1 MDEMDTRDIM
11 NATIRR
17 TGVVFLFTALCLTG
31 CKEGDGKKEA
41 TASRAPEM
49 VRQESKE
56 APVLPAILELGK
68 KMKEGQTAYDAVRQG
83 MFSLPRELSRSDAT
97 ALLDLLMAP
106 PAPGWNEL
114 GWAAIF
120 NDGLN
125 VLRAGAN
132 QPEGFMERLLECCRD
147 TGRPAVLRDYALQHF
162 GTQLAAY
169 YHDPLG
175 NGKKLF
181 PKREVRMQAEEALRR
196 ALLPGNGTTMG
207 TACNVVDDIITA
219 CKASGTAAPFSV
231 DDLCRSCKETAL
243 SPAENIHARI
253 TALGMLGR
261 HESPAV
267 LKEARLWMMDE
278 GQPVLFRAAAIAYV
292 GKFPAENDR
301 AALHTLAADTDLRLS
316 QPAKKSLAR
325 LEGRN

>member
-11 NATIRR
+11 NAAIRR
-17 TGVVFLFTALCLTG
+17 TGLVFLFTALCLAG
-31 CKEGDGKKEA
+31 CRDGERKET

-49 VRQESKE
+49 VRQESKQ
-56 APVLPAILELGK
+56 APVLPAVLELGK

-83 MFSLPRELSRSDAT
+83 MFSLPRELSRHDAT

-125 VLRAGAN
+125 VLRQGAN
-132 QPEGFMERLLECCRD
+132 QPEGFMERLLECYRD
-147 TGRPAVLRDYALQHF
+147 ENRPAVLRDYALQHF
-162 GTQLAAY
+162 GTQLAAW
-169 YHDPLG
+169 YHDPE

-181 PKREVRMQAEEALRR
+181 PKGEVRMQAEEALRR

-207 TACNVVDDIITA
+207 TACNVADDIITA
-219 CKASGTAAPFSV
+219 CVASGTPAPFSA
-231 DDLCRSCKETAL
+231 DELCRSCKETVL

-267 LKEARLWMMDE
+267 LKEARVWMMDE

-292 GKFPAENDR
+292 GTFPAENDR

-316 QPAKKSLAR
+316 QPAKKSLSR

>member
-11 NATIRR
+11 NATICR

-31 CKEGDGKKEA
+31 CKEGDGKKET

-49 VRQESKE
+49 VRQESKQ
-56 APVLPAILELGK
+56 APVLPAILELGR
-68 KMKEGQTAYDAVRQG
+68 KMKEGQMAYDAVRQG
-83 MFSLPRELSRSDAT
+83 MFALPRELSRSDAT
-97 ALLDLLMAP
+97 ALLDLLMTP

-125 VLRAGAN
+125 VLRQGAN
-132 QPEGFMERLLECCRD
+132 QPEGFMERLLECYRD
-147 TGRPAVLRDYALQHF
+147 ENRPAVLRDYALQHF
-162 GTQLAAY
+162 GTQLAAW
-169 YHDPLG
+169 YHDPG

-181 PKREVRMQAEEALRR
+181 PKVEVRQQAEEALRR
-196 ALLPGNGTTMG
+196 ALLPGKGTTMG
-207 TACNVVDDIITA
+207 TACNVADDIITA
-219 CKASGTAAPFSV
+219 CKASGTSAPFSV

-243 SPAENIHARI
+243 STAENIHARI

-301 AALHTLAADTDLRLS
+301 AALNTLAADTDLRLS

-325 LEGRN
+325 LEGRS

>member
-1 MDEMDTRDIM
+1 MG
-11 NATIRR
+11 A
-17 TGVVFLFTALCLTG
+17 ALCLAG
-31 CKEGDGKKEA
+31 CREGDGKKEA

-49 VRQESKE
+49 VRQESRQ
-56 APVLPAILELGK
+56 APVLPAVLELGK

-83 MFSLPRELSRSDAT
+83 MFSLPRELSRHDAT
-97 ALLDLLMAP
+97 ALLDLLMTP

-125 VLRAGAN
+125 VLRQGVN
-132 QPEGFMERLLECCRD
+132 QPEGFMERLLECYRD
-147 TGRPAVLRDYALQHF
+147 ENRPAVLRDYALQHF

-169 YHDPLG
+169 YHNPE

-181 PKREVRMQAEEALRR
+181 PKAEVRQQAEEALRR

-207 TACNVVDDIITA
+207 TACNVADDIITA
-219 CKASGTAAPFSV
+219 CKASGTPAPFST
-231 DDLCRSCKETAL
+231 DELCRSCKETVL
-243 SPAENIHARI
+243 SSTENIHARI

-261 HESPAV
+261 HESPAA

-278 GQPVLFRAAAIAYV
+278 EQPVLFRAAAIAYV

-301 AALHTLAADTDLRLS
+301 AALNTLAADTDLRLA

-325 LEGRN
+325 LEGRS

>member
-1 MDEMDTRDIM
+1 MDEMDTKDM
-11 NATIRR
+11 MDATICR

-31 CKEGDGKKEA
+31 CREGERKEA

-49 VRQESKE
+49 VRQESRQ
-56 APVLPAILELGK
+56 APVLPAILELGR

-106 PAPGWNEL
+106 PSPNWNEL

-125 VLRAGAN
+125 VLREGAN
-132 QPEGFMERLLECCRD
+132 QPEGFMERLLECYRD
-147 TGRPAVLRDYALQHF
+147 ENRPAVLRDYALQHF

-169 YHDPLG
+169 YHDPG

-181 PKREVRMQAEEALRR
+181 PKGEVRMQAEETLRR
-196 ALLPGNGTTMG
+196 ALLPGKGTTMG
-207 TACNVVDDIITA
+207 TACNVADDIITA
-219 CKASGTAAPFSV
+219 CKASGTPAPFST
-231 DDLCRSCKETAL
+231 DELCRSCKETAL
-243 SPAENIHARI
+243 STAENIHARI

-261 HESPAV
+261 HESPAA

-301 AALHTLAADTDLRLS
+301 AALNTLAADTDLRLA

-325 LEGRN
+325 L

>member
-11 NATIRR
+11 DATICR
-17 TGVVFLFTALCLTG
+17 TGVVFLFTALCLAG
-31 CKEGDGKKEA
+31 CRDGERKEA

-49 VRQESKE
+49 IRLESRQ
-56 APVLPAILELGK
+56 APVLPAVLELGR

-83 MFSLPRELSRSDAT
+83 MFALPRELSRHDAT

-125 VLRAGAN
+125 VLRQGAN
-132 QPEGFMERLLECCRD
+132 QPEGFMERLLECYRD

-162 GTQLAAY
+162 GTQLAAW
-169 YHDPLG
+169 YHDPE

-181 PKREVRMQAEEALRR
+181 PKGEVRMQAEEALRR

-207 TACNVVDDIITA
+207 TACNVADDIITA
-219 CKASGTAAPFSV
+219 CEASGTSAPFSA
-231 DDLCRSCKETAL
+231 DELCRSCKEMVL

-301 AALHTLAADTDLRLS
+301 AALNTLAADTDLRLS

-325 LEGRN
+325 LEGRS

>member
-1 MDEMDTRDIM
+1 MDKSIYKF
-11 NATIRR
+11 RR
-17 TGVVFLFTALCLTG
+17 GGFLLLGAALCLAG
-31 CKEGDGKKEA
+31 CREEERKEA

-49 VRQESKE
+49 VRQESRQ
-56 APVLPAILELGK
+56 APVLPAILELGR
-68 KMKEGQTAYDAVRQG
+68 KMKEGQTAYDAVRRG
-83 MFSLPRELSRSDAT
+83 MFSLPRELSRPDAT
-97 ALLDLLMAP
+97 ALLDLLMTP
-106 PAPGWNEL
+106 PSPGWNEL

-125 VLRAGAN
+125 VLRRGVN
-132 QPEGFMERLLECCRD
+132 QPEGFMERLIECHRD
-147 TGRPAVLRDYALQHF
+147 GVNKPAVLRDYALQHF

-169 YHDPLG
+169 YHDPQG

-181 PKREVRMQAEEALRR
+181 PDAEVRKQAEEALRR
-196 ALLPGNGTTMG
+196 ALLPGSGTMMG
-207 TACNVVDDIITA
+207 TACNVADDIITA
-219 CKASGTAAPFSV
+219 CKASGTPAPFSV
-231 DDLCRSCKETAL
+231 EELCRSCKETVL

-261 HESPAV
+261 HESPAA

-292 GKFPAENDR
+292 GTFPAENDR
-301 AALHTLAADTDLRLS
+301 AAFHTLAADTDLRLA
-316 QPAKKSLAR
+316 QPAKKSLSR

>member
-1 MDEMDTRDIM
+1 MDRSFCKF
-11 NATIRR
+11 
-17 TGVVFLFTALCLTG
+17 GGVFLLAGVLCLTG
-31 CKEGDGKKEA
+31 CRDGERKEA

-49 VRQESKE
+49 VRQESKQ
-56 APVLPAILELGK
+56 APVLPAVLELGR

-83 MFSLPRELSRSDAT
+83 MFSLPRELSRHDAT

-125 VLRAGAN
+125 VLRQGAN
-132 QPEGFMERLLECCRD
+132 QPEGFIERLLECYRD

-162 GTQLAAY
+162 GTQLAAW
-169 YHDPLG
+169 YHDPE

-181 PKREVRMQAEEALRR
+181 PKGEVRMQAEEALRR
-196 ALLPGNGTTMG
+196 ALLPGKGTTMG
-207 TACNVVDDIITA
+207 TACNVADDIITA
-219 CKASGTAAPFSV
+219 CKASGTPAPFSA

-243 SPAENIHARI
+243 SPSENIHARI

-292 GKFPAENDR
+292 GTFPAENDR
-301 AALHTLAADTDLRLS
+301 AAFNTLAADTDLRLA

-325 LEGRN
+325 LEGRS

>member
-1 MDEMDTRDIM
+1 MDTRDM
-11 NATIRR
+11 MDATIRR
-17 TGVVFLFTALCLTG
+17 TGVVFLFTALCLAG
-31 CKEGDGKKEA
+31 CRDGEKKEA

-56 APVLPAILELGK
+56 APVLPAILELGR
-68 KMKEGQTAYDAVRQG
+68 KMKEGQMAYDAVRQG
-83 MFSLPRELSRSDAT
+83 MFALPRELSRSDAT
-97 ALLDLLMAP
+97 ALLNLLMAS
-106 PAPGWNEL
+106 PAPSWNEL

-125 VLRAGAN
+125 VLRQGAN
-132 QPEGFMERLLECCRD
+132 QPEGFMERLLECYRD
-147 TGRPAVLRDYALQHF
+147 ENRPAVLRDYALQHF
-162 GTQLAAY
+162 GTQLAAW
-169 YHDPLG
+169 YHDPE

-181 PKREVRMQAEEALRR
+181 PKAEVRMQAEEALRR
-196 ALLPGNGTTMG
+196 ALLPGKGTTMG
-207 TACNVVDDIITA
+207 TACNVADDIITA
-219 CKASGTAAPFSV
+219 CKASGTSAPFSA
-231 DDLCRSCKETAL
+231 DELCRSCKETVL

>member
-11 NATIRR
+11 NATICR
-17 TGVVFLFTALCLTG
+17 TGVVFLFTALCLAG
-31 CKEGDGKKEA
+31 CRDGERKEA

-49 VRQESKE
+49 VRQESRQ
-56 APVLPAILELGK
+56 APVLPAVLELGK

-83 MFSLPRELSRSDAT
+83 MFALPRELSRHDAT

-132 QPEGFMERLLECCRD
+132 QPERFMERLLECYRD

-169 YHDPLG
+169 YHDPE

-181 PKREVRMQAEEALRR
+181 PKGEVRMQAEEALRR

-207 TACNVVDDIITA
+207 TACNVADDIITA
-219 CKASGTAAPFSV
+219 CKASGTSAPFSV
-231 DDLCRSCKETAL
+231 DDLCRSCKETVL

-292 GKFPAENDR
+292 GTFPAENDR

-325 LEGRN
+325 LEGRS

>member
-1 MDEMDTRDIM
+1 MDEMDTKDIM
-11 NATIRR
+11 DATIRR

-31 CKEGDGKKEA
+31 CKEGDGKKET

-49 VRQESKE
+49 VRQESRQ
-56 APVLPAILELGK
+56 APVLPAVLELGK

-147 TGRPAVLRDYALQHF
+147 TGRPVVLRDYALQHF

-181 PKREVRMQAEEALRR
+181 PKGEVRMQAEEALRR
-196 ALLPGNGTTMG
+196 ALFPGNGTTMG
-207 TACNVVDDIITA
+207 TACNVADDIITA
-219 CKASGTAAPFSV
+219 CKASGTPAPFSV

-301 AALHTLAADTDLRLS
+301 AAFNTLAADTDLRLS

>member
-1 MDEMDTRDIM
+1 MDTRIHKVC
-11 NATIRR
+11 R
-17 TGVVFLFTALCLTG
+17 GSFFLMGAVLCLAG
-31 CKEGDGKKEA
+31 CRDGEKKEA
-41 TASRAPEM
+41 TASCAPEM
-49 VRQESKE
+49 VRQESRQ
-56 APVLPAILELGK
+56 APVLPAVLELGK

-83 MFSLPRELSRSDAT
+83 MFSLPRELSRHDAT

-125 VLRAGAN
+125 VLRQGAN
-132 QPEGFMERLLECCRD
+132 QPEGFMERLLECYRD
-147 TGRPAVLRDYALQHF
+147 ENRPAVLRDYALQHF

-169 YHDPLG
+169 YHDPE

-181 PKREVRMQAEEALRR
+181 PKGEVRMQAEEALRR

-207 TACNVVDDIITA
+207 TACNVADDIITA
-219 CKASGTAAPFSV
+219 CKASGTSAPFSV

-243 SPAENIHARI
+243 SPNENIHARI

-261 HESPAV
+261 HECPAA

-292 GKFPAENDR
+292 GTFPAENDR

>member
-11 NATIRR
+11 DATICR

-49 VRQESKE
+49 VRQESRQ
-56 APVLPAILELGK
+56 APVLPAILELGR

-83 MFSLPRELSRSDAT
+83 MFALPRELSRHDAT

-125 VLRAGAN
+125 VLRQGAN
-132 QPEGFMERLLECCRD
+132 QPEGFMERLLECYRD
-147 TGRPAVLRDYALQHF
+147 ENRPAVLRDYALQHF

-169 YHDPLG
+169 YHDPG
-175 NGKKLF
+175 NGKKFF
-181 PKREVRMQAEEALRR
+181 PKAEVRQQAEEALRR

-207 TACNVVDDIITA
+207 TACNVADDIITA
-219 CKASGTAAPFSV
+219 CKASGTSAPFSA
-231 DDLCRSCKETAL
+231 DELCRSCKETVL

-261 HESPAV
+261 HESPAA

-292 GKFPAENDR
+292 GTFPAENDR
-301 AALHTLAADTDLRLS
+301 AAFNTLAADTDLRLS
-316 QPAKKSLAR
+316 QPAKKSLTW
-325 LEGRN
+325 LEGRS